1 MSVFLLLNK
10 IILTLCKWSACL
22 NVFVSGGGCADPVLV
37 KPLYRGKNMLEQ
49 WRGLITKWV
58 LAWAFCPR
66 AKKEADCQAKP
77 WALRWVKSHMTQGMH
92 TYNSTGQV
100 TASFLPLGWD
110 SFFTLRSRSNHTSSV
125 DYRLLFFWCYL
136 VTGIAGFLLQLRFY
150 FHLLSWTL
158 KRNTQGEKKYLCRD
172 GRFCTDSSSRDAAR
186 EFCVYR

>member
-10 IILTLCKWSACL
+10 IILTVRKWSACL
-22 NVFVSGGGCADPVLV
+22 NVSVSGGGCADPVLV

-100 TASFLPLGWD
+100 TASVLPLGWD

-125 DYRLLFFWCYL
+125 DYRLLVFL
-136 VTGIAGFLLQLRFY
+136 VLSGNGHSRIFASAPFLFSPALLDVEEKYTGG
-150 FHLLSWTL
+150 
-158 KRNTQGEKKYLCRD
+158 KKI
-172 GRFCTDSSSRDAAR
+172 SM
-186 EFCVYR
+186 